1 MNILSTMFNTVFN
14 MTRLG
19 VVLFLVIFIVGMF
32 ISTID
37 YTYKYI

>member
-19 VVLFLVIFIVGMF
+19 VVLFIVGMF